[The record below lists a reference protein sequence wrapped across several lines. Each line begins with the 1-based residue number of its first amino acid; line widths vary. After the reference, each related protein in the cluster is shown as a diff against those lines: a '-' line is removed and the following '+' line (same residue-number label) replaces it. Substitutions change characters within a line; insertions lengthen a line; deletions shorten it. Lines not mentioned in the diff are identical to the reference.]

1 MNIRHVYVTQQGTRL
16 GKTGERLV
24 VKLPDDSTEDYSL
37 VHLRSIL
44 ISVRGVSVSTDLMV
58 QCAQRDISLEV
69 LDFDTTAAARLTGK
83 RLRKPG
89 LLRAQVGLSA
99 ADSLNTARALIS
111 EQVVRRRS
119 LLRYLRRSAVDPST
133 IERSCERMS
142 RRLDQVRSAHSIAQ
156 LMGLEGS
163 CARAYWRGIATTVDT
178 GVFETR
184 IGRGAK
190 DTSNAMLNYG
200 YAVLRSRILGMVERV
215 GLEPTIGFL
224 HSDREGRVSL
234 VLDLMEP
241 WRVIVEDAAF
251 SLLRRHAGRFESQRQ
266 ATRMTA
272 DAVVARLEAEPDGE
286 ASTV

>member
-1 MNIRHVYVTQQGTRL
+1 
-16 GKTGERLV
+16 
-24 VKLPDDSTEDYSL
+24 
-37 VHLRSIL
+37 
-44 ISVRGVSVSTDLMV
+44 
-58 QCAQRDISLEV
+58 
-69 LDFDTTAAARLTGK
+69 
-83 RLRKPG
+83 
-89 LLRAQVGLSA
+89 
-99 ADSLNTARALIS
+99 
-111 EQVVRRRS
+111 
-119 LLRYLRRSAVDPST
+119 
-133 IERSCERMS
+133 MS

-286 ASTV
+286 ASTVELGIYESIRQLREHILAGQLQDFHPYEWNVRGPKRPEECVSLPEGLFL